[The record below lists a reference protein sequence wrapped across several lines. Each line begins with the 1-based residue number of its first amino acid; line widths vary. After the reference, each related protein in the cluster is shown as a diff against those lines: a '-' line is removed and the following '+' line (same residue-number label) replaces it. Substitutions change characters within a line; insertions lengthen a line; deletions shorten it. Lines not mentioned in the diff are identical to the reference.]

1 MTLTPGVGFALFL
14 VLTVIALV
22 AVVVTGLRARV
33 KVHIGCVAVTIVLLA
48 IAIYFAEQ
56 LGELYDLRAAGVITP
71 IHLTLAKITTVAFL
85 LPIASG
91 VMTLRDRRRKALH
104 FKLAMLVLALT
115 LATTV
120 TGATMLWMSPKL

>member
-1 MTLTPGVGFALFL
+1 MIPSPGVGFALFL

-33 KVHIGCVAVTIVLLA
+33 KLHIGLVATTLVLLA
-48 IAIYFAEQ
+48 LTIYFAEQ
-56 LGELYDLRAAGVITP
+56 LGELYDLRAAGAITP
-71 IHLTLAKITTVAFL
+71 IHLTLAKITTLAYL
-85 LPIASG
+85 LPVASG
-91 VMTLRDRRRKALH
+91 VMTLRNRAHRRLH
-104 FKLAMLVLALT
+104 FRLAMLVLALT

>member
-1 MTLTPGVGFALFL
+1 MPTPGVGFALFL

-22 AVVVTGLRARV
+22 AVVATGLRARV
-33 KVHIGCVAVTIVLLA
+33 KLHIGLVATTLVLLA

-56 LGELYDLRAAGVITP
+56 LGELYDLRAAGAITP
-71 IHLTLAKITTVAFL
+71 IHLTLAKITTLAYL
-85 LPIASG
+85 LPVASG
-91 VMTLRDRRRKALH
+91 LMTLRNRAHRRLH